1 MPRGL
6 KRYYTGRDLHFITCS
21 CYRRKPLLNSA
32 RRRDLFLR
40 VLEEVRC
47 RYRFTVVG
55 YVVMPEHFHL
65 LVSEPERGTSST
77 VMQVL
82 KQRVSRAIRRKRKAD
97 CGQPRLWAAEVEQE
111 DSFWQRRF
119 HDFNVWSA
127 SKEREKLTYMHYN
140 PVQRGLVS
148 RPEHWAWSSARD
160 YAGDK
165 ARPVKVNQ

>member
-21 CYRRKPLLNSA
+21 CYQRKPLLNSA
-32 RRRDLFLR
+32 HRRDLFLR

-47 RYRFTVVG
+47 RYRFTVIG

-65 LVSEPERGTSST
+65 PMSESGLGTPST

-82 KQRVSRAIRRKRKAD
+82 KQRVARAIRQGKHTAGVWDTRVD
-97 CGQPRLWAAEVEQE
+97 AE
-111 DSFWQRRF
+111 DHFWQRRF

-127 SKEREKLTYMHYN
+127 SKEREKLTYMHHN
-140 PVQRGLVS
+140 PVKRGLVS
-148 RPEHWAWSSARD
+148 RPGYWAWSSARD
-160 YAGDK
+160 YAGEK
-165 ARPVKVNQ
+165 GRPVKVNQ

>member
-21 CYRRKPLLNSA
+21 CYQRKPLLNSA
-32 RRRDLFLR
+32 HRRDLFLR
-40 VLEEVRC
+40 MLEEVRC

-65 LVSEPERGTSST
+65 LVSEPERGTPST
-77 VMQVL
+77 VMQ
-82 KQRVSRAIRRKRKAD
+82 RVARAIRQGRREAD
-97 CGQPRLWAAEVEQE
+97 CRHQGVLETGVEQG
-111 DSFWQRRF
+111 DHFWQRRF

-127 SKEREKLTYMHYN
+127 SKEREKLIYMHYN
-140 PVQRGLVS
+140 PVKRGLVS

-160 YAGDK
+160 YAGEK
-165 ARPVKVNQ
+165 GRPVKVNQ